1 MLHRGLVR
9 WSGAA
14 SIAGGVAW
22 IALWILFLL
31 THGPGPED
39 RKGAMF
45 RLTSLDYG
53 KFAVIPVILFA
64 SGLVGLHLQQKG
76 QSGRFGKVGLAL
88 ALIGFTVIVVSVALS
103 LWPIPWGSNADE
115 VDWQAPMTKYSSIL
129 ATLSSL
135 VVSVGSIFFAVGVLK
150 AKAGP
155 RWILLPLVLGSLAAV
170 PWLYMTPWGGLT
182 GLAWLLLGYDTYIH
196 NPSKWG

>member
-1 MLHRGLVR
+1 MLSAAFIRWTGL
-9 WSGAA
+9 G
-14 SIAGGVAW
+14 SIAGGIAW
-22 IALWILFLL
+22 TILWILFLL

-39 RKGAMF
+39 RKGTMF

-53 KFAVIPVILFA
+53 KFAVVPAVLFA
-64 SGLVGLHLQQKG
+64 SGLIGLHLQNG
-76 QSGRFGKVGLAL
+76 QSGRFGRAGLAL
-88 ALIGFTVIVVSVALS
+88 ALIGFTVMVVSIALS

-115 VDWQAPMTKYSSIL
+115 VDWQAPMTKYGSVL

-135 VVSVGSIFFAVGVLK
+135 VVSGGIIFFAVGALK

-155 RWILLPLVLGSLAAV
+155 SWILLALVLGSLAAV

-182 GLAWLLLGYDTYIH
+182 GLAWFLLGYDTYIH
-196 NPSKWG
+196 NPDGQKG